1 MIQCIMNHTKTT
13 ERVVNFNAGPST
25 LPLDVLEKAQAEFIN
40 YQGKGLSVLE
50 MSHRSGD
57 FMAIRDQA
65 EAAIRQL
72 LLVPDTYSVLFLQGG
87 ATTQFSS
94 VPMYFGQH
102 GPVSFIHTGSW
113 TKKALAEVK
122 KFSQH
127 TLLASSEDS
136 NFDHI
141 PTVDPTAIDPNSSYV
156 YCCSNNTIYGTQF
169 HEFPDTGSVPLVADM
184 SSDIL
189 SRPLTINQFGLIFA
203 GAQKNAGPAG
213 VTLVI
218 ARTNWIAEHANP
230 NLPLMFQY
238 DKHVKENSM
247 LNTCPTFSI
256 YLLGLTA
263 QWLLDQGGVAAIEA
277 KNKAKA
283 SALYDFIDSSSFYTP
298 CVTDQASRS
307 LMNVCF
313 KTPSETFDTDFQKQ
327 AASAGFIGLKGHR
340 LVGGLRASIYNAMS
354 REGIDQLLEFM
365 NQFQKQ

>member
-72 LLVPDTYSVLFLQGG
+72 LSVPDTYSVLFLQGG
-87 ATTQFSS
+87 AT
-94 VPMYFGQH
+94 
-102 GPVSFIHTGSW
+102 
-113 TKKALAEVK
+113 K
-122 KFSQH
+122 KFGQH
-127 TLLASSEDS
+127 TLLASSEDT
-136 NFDHI
+136 NFDRI
-141 PTVDPTAIDPNSSYV
+141 PSIDANAIDPDSSYV

-189 SRPLTINQFGLIFA
+189 SRPLNINQFGLIFA

-218 ARTNWIAEHANP
+218 ARTDWIAEHANP

-247 LNTCPTFSI
+247 LNTCPTFPI

-263 QWLLDQGGVAAIEA
+263 QWLLDQGGVVAIEA

-283 SALYDFIDSSSFYTP
+283 SALYDFIDSSSFYTS
-298 CVTDQASRS
+298 CVTDHASRS

-313 KTPSETFDTDFQKQ
+313 KTPSEALDADFHKR
-327 AASAGFIGLKGHR
+327 AAAAGFIGLKGHR
-340 LVGGLRASIYNAMS
+340 LVGGLRASIYNAMPS
-354 REGIDQLLEFM
+354 EGIDQLLEFM
-365 NQFQKQ
+365 DQFQKQ

>member
-1 MIQCIMNHTKTT
+1 MIQYIMNHTKTT

-25 LPLDVLEKAQAEFIN
+25 LPLEVLEKAQAEFTN

-65 EAAIRQL
+65 ESAIRQL
-72 LLVPDTYSVLFLQGG
+72 LSISDAYTVLFLQGG

-94 VPMYFGQH
+94 VPMYFGQT

-113 TKKALAEVK
+113 TKKALAEIK
-122 KFSQH
+122 KFGQH
-127 TLLASSEDS
+127 TLLASSEDT
-136 NFDHI
+136 NFDRI
-141 PTVDPTAIDPNSSYV
+141 PSIDTSAIDPNSSYV

-169 HEFPDTGSVPLVADM
+169 QEFPDTGAVPLVADM

-189 SRPLTINQFGLIFA
+189 SRPLNIDQFGLIFA

-213 VTLVI
+213 VTVVI
-218 ARTNWIAEHANP
+218 ARKDWIAANANP

-238 DKHVKENSM
+238 DKHMKEDSM
-247 LNTCPTFSI
+247 LNTCPTFPI

-277 KNKAKA
+277 RNQAKA
-283 SALYDFIDSSSFYTP
+283 HALYNYIDANDFYTA
-298 CVTDQASRS
+298 CVNGSSRS

-313 KTPSETFDTDFQKQ
+313 KTPSESLDTEFHKR
-327 AASAGFIGLKGHR
+327 AAEAGFIGLKGHR
-340 LVGGLRASIYNAMS
+340 LVGGLRASIYNAMPS
-354 REGIDQLLEFM
+354 AGVDQLIGFMDEFR
-365 NQFQKQ
+365 KR